1 MGEIVNLRQAR
12 KRRARDEASATAQEN
27 RVRHGRTPAQKAA
40 DARDEERRRALLDG
54 VRREEAEGDEKG

>member
-27 RVRHGRTPAQKAA
+27 RVRHGRTRAQKEA
-40 DARDEERRRALLDG
+40 DARETEKRQALFDG
-54 VRREEAEGDEKG
+54 VRLSPPDPSES

>member
-40 DARDEERRRALLDG
+40 DKREEEQRRALLDG
-54 VRREEAEGDEKG
+54 VRRDDTEPEEKG

>member
-27 RVRHGRTPAQKAA
+27 RAWHGRTPAQKAA
-40 DARDEERRRALLDG
+40 DARDEARRQALLDG
-54 VRREEAEGDEKG
+54 VRREKAEPEGKE